1 MSGQQVEARV
11 GCTAAH
17 HGERF
22 TRASLAVREARRVRS
37 VVKEVDER
45 QNTSRINVF
54 VVSVL
59 IETIVE
65 AVAVVLPVLGQVNF
79 QFELLDDERTI
90 TFDLEHVHVTVLL
103 FLARERPLAHNDS
116 DLWGGRKRLLLQ
128 QQLLLLL
135 VRLLYAFV
143 GISRHKIGL
152 VMTVHFV
159 L

>member
-1 MSGQQVEARV
+1 MLDSFEFLVAVSCFKMAMKEARV
-11 GCTAAH
+11 VP
-17 HGERF
+17 EKIF
-22 TRASLAVREARRVRS
+22 TY
-37 VVKEVDER
+37 
-45 QNTSRINVF
+45 VF

-79 QFELLDDERTI
+79 QSTHENEVSKWHKFLSVYLLELLDDERTI